1 MTTGD
6 MMELLGAS
14 YCAVVTQRHPDMEG
28 WHFDEATKD
37 HLMAVARSL
46 QEPTRYGILIN
57 GQVGNGKTTMVLA
70 LREAMIWLKRN
81 FSDTLPTLR
90 LTDAREVTR
99 AAADDEEFTKLMN
112 TPLLAIDDAGKEAA
126 EVMHYGNSLLPMTE
140 LLEYRYEHQLF
151 TILTSNVTVDE
162 LAEKYGERV
171 FDRLIEMMNVIT
183 FTNGSY
189 RV

>member
-1 MTTGD
+1 MTASD
-6 MMELLGAS
+6 MMELLGAC

-28 WHFDEATKD
+28 WRFEEATIE
-37 HLMAVARSL
+37 HLRAVSVAL
-46 QEPTRYGILIN
+46 QDSDRHGILMN

-70 LREAMIWLKRN
+70 LREALTWLKRN

-99 AAADDEEFTKLMN
+99 AAANDEEFAKLMDA
-112 TPLLAIDDAGKEAA
+112 PLLAIDDAGKEAT

-183 FTNGSY
+183 FTNNSF
-189 RV
+189 RA